1 MTSIT
6 LDAQLEI
13 RLKTLWGAAAMPF
26 APEVT
31 QLFWTAATQEL
42 LNHLRQMLALRSH
55 GLLHGS
61 NGVGK
66 TVLVDALLAA
76 LPEKLFAPTR
86 LAHSSLSGSDLLR
99 AFCHAL
105 GLPPQMR
112 RSDNIHQIHGHW
124 QSLGALHP
132 VLVVDEAQN
141 LSAQALEELRL
152 LGCAPRRSAQPPP
165 FSLLLVGDDDLLPR
179 LQMGIHRPLRSRL
192 GFSLAMTPFTEEQT
206 LAYLS
211 DRWRHV
217 GVAQDPF
224 QENAQKLL
232 HQGAGGVARTLNQLA
247 QLAILHA
254 ARSNQRQLSADHVRA
269 ALDQIPWIA
278 RLSQEKS

>member
-1 MTSIT
+1 MTPIV

-13 RLKTLWGAAAMPF
+13 RLKTLWGASAMPF
-26 APEVT
+26 APQVS
-31 QLFWTAATQEL
+31 QPFWTTLSQEL
-42 LNHLRQMLALRSH
+42 LNQLRQMLAVRSH
-55 GLLHGS
+55 GLLHGP

-66 TVLVDALLAA
+66 TVLVDALLIS
-76 LPEKLFAPTR
+76 LPEKLFAATR

-112 RSDNIHQIHGHW
+112 RSDNIHQIHRHW
-124 QSLGALHP
+124 QSLGSLHP

-152 LGCAPRRSAQPPP
+152 LGCAPRPSIQPPP
-165 FSLLLVGDDDLLPR
+165 FSLLLVGDEDLLPR
-179 LQMGIHRPLRSRL
+179 LQMGINRPLRSRL
-192 GFSLAMTPFTEEQT
+192 GFCLAFAPFTEEQT
-206 LAYLS
+206 LSYIS
-211 DRWRHV
+211 ERWRQV

-224 QENAQKLL
+224 PEAAQRLL
-232 HQGAGGVARTLNQLA
+232 HQASGGIARTINQLA

-254 ARSNQRQLSADHVRA
+254 ARLNQRQLSIEHVGA
-269 ALDQIPWIA
+269 ALNQIPWIA
-278 RLSQEKS
+278 RLNPQQS